1 MNCKSQFLMLLSLF
15 WLLLFLNCAAFPD
28 MVTSKERKLYSIPK
42 EKVRFVFT
50 GFYRYEQEQKQIQDT
65 LLKSGFLQDQNSN
78 LELEVILQKKDPVYR
93 YLLIHRLNFFLTFL
107 SGGLVPSHI
116 RTEHTLT
123 FRYTNLG
130 VFVNESAYDIG
141 MDQWRGIPV
150 ILLMITHWPNRIYKE
165 QLIDATKLEIKEI

>member
-1 MNCKSQFLMLLSLF
+1 MNCKSQFLKLLSLF

-28 MVTSKERKLYSIPK
+28 IVTSKERKLYSIPK

-93 YLLIHRLNFFLTFL
+93 YLLIHRLNFVLTFL

-130 VFVNESAYDIG
+130 VFVNESVYDMG

>member
-93 YLLIHRLNFFLTFL
+93 YLLIHRLNFVLTFL

-130 VFVNESAYDIG
+130 VFVNESVYDIG

>member
-1 MNCKSQFLMLLSLF
+1 MLLSLF

-93 YLLIHRLNFFLTFL
+93 YLLIHRLNFVITFL

-130 VFVNESAYDIG
+130 VFVNESVYDIG
-141 MDQWRGIPV
+141 IDQWRGIPV

-165 QLIDATKLEIKEI
+165 QLLEATKLEIKDI

>member
-78 LELEVILQKKDPVYR
+78 LELEVILQKKIR
-93 YLLIHRLNFFLTFL
+93 YI
-107 SGGLVPSHI
+107 
-116 RTEHTLT
+116 
-123 FRYTNLG
+123 
-130 VFVNESAYDIG
+130 DI
-141 MDQWRGIPV
+141 
-150 ILLMITHWPNRIYKE
+150 Y
-165 QLIDATKLEIKEI
+165 